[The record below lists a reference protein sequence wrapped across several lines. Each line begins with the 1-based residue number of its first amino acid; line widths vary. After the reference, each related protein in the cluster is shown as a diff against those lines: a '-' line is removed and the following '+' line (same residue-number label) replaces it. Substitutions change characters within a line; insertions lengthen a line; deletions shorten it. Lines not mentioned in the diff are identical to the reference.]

1 MTLRLIQS
9 IDYRLA
15 RLEELADWLANEVDL
30 EPEMLLSESLLAD
43 GEAWLEELREVIDG
57 LKLEKQQYS

>member
-15 RLEELADWLANEVDL
+15 RLEELADWLAYEIEL
-30 EPEMLLSESLLAD
+30 EPDLAD
-43 GEAWLEELREVIDG
+43 GEAWLEELHEVIDG